1 MKGTDQTNSALS
13 RIWGEGAVML
23 GHQLVFPRALAAPM
37 KPRNNGCA
45 RLGRT
50 AAGAAPVISK
60 PSGFPLRGT
69 DGDGE
74 KPARAVYPCW
84 P

>member
-1 MKGTDQTNSALS
+1 
-13 RIWGEGAVML
+13 ML

-37 KPRNNGCA
+37 KPRNRGVRPVGPDSGWRRA
-45 RLGRT
+45 RYFKALRL
-50 AAGAAPVISK
+50 
-60 PSGFPLRGT
+60 PLRGT
-69 DGDGE
+69 AGDGE